1 MPKATKKS
9 RSNAARAKAIAIT
22 APVNENGATVNE
34 RAASIGARLI
44 HFGTLWVVVLG
55 FTVVATALRNRLNPL
70 VVNVEG
76 ITMMDMPAKDVP
88 IEEITNIVDNNRPSV
103 PSEMLSPFGSYPNL
117 LNISDEERVSF
128 HPVVK
133 FPKVWMDTHEE
144 GGEKSRKQVPNYQI
158 LDLSTMKGA
167 DQIASEAEREERRS
181 RKKST
186 PQERKGFAVGRYD
199 ENRMNLY
206 SSDLFDD
213 TSNSISGFDG
223 ARTVHIGIDLD
234 GPLGTKVFAF
244 TDGIIHKVGYNARLG
259 DYGNV
264 IVVEHNLKPADDG
277 SERKIYGLYGHMD
290 EKTIKGKK
298 AGQRVRKGQVLG
310 RIGDIHENG
319 GW

>member
-1 MPKATKKS
+1 MAKATKKS
-9 RSNAARAKAIAIT
+9 RSNAARAKAIAST
-22 APVNENGATVNE
+22 ASVNENGVTGNE
-34 RAASIGARLI
+34 RAASIGSKLI
-44 HFGTLWVVVLG
+44 HFGALWVVVLG
-55 FTVVATALRNRLNPL
+55 FTIVATALRNRMNPL
-70 VVNVEG
+70 VVNVDG
-76 ITMMDMPAKDVP
+76 LTTIDVPSKDVP
-88 IEEITNIVDNNRPSV
+88 IEEITSVFVDNRQFV
-103 PSEMLSPFGSYPNL
+103 PNDMLSHFGSYPNL
-117 LNISDEERVSF
+117 LNISEQERVSF

-133 FPKVWMDTHEE
+133 FPMVWMDTQDE

-181 RKKST
+181 RKRKY
-186 PQERKGFAVGRYD
+186 PQERKGFAVGRFD
-199 ENRMNLY
+199 ENRVNLY
-206 SSDLFDD
+206 SSALFDD
-213 TSNSISGFDG
+213 TSNTISGFAG

-264 IVVEHNLKPADDG
+264 IVVEHNLNAADDG

-290 EKTIKGKK
+290 GKSIKGKK
-298 AGQRVRKGQVLG
+298 AGQRVKKGQVLG
-310 RIGDIHENG
+310 RMGDIHENG